1 MEYHLEFPATSISGV
16 ELVHLQL
23 IYNLHLVRHHL
34 VAGDAQR
41 FGEHGHPGIGHG
53 VAQLRRDRGLHPL
66 PLKVDPDPTGN
77 VEEYR

>member
-1 MEYHLEFPATSISGV
+1 M
-16 ELVHLQL
+16 
-23 IYNLHLVRHHL
+23 HLVRHHL
-34 VAGDAQR
+34 VAGDAEG

-77 VEEYR
+77 VEEYRLIKMTRMIKNENEVS